1 MIKFFPRKLFVFKY
15 CCLLTV
21 FFIAFTN
28 VFGQE
33 GSVPVE
39 ISGKVISSNQ
49 NPVLIKGAT
58 VMVAGTNTGTTTND
72 KGEFILRNVPRSVI
86 LRISHTGYLT
96 KEVQVTDKEL
106 VIVLEE
112 SPAALDEVVVVGY
125 GTSSRKEFTGAVSS
139 IRVEDA
145 PIANLPNM
153 NPLEL
158 LKGNVS
164 GLNIGAT
171 NTAGGEPS
179 MIIRGQNSIGGNNNP
194 LIVLDG
200 VIYMGSLSDINPNDI
215 ASFDILKDA
224 VSAAVYGSRSA
235 NGVIAITTKKGKS
248 GKPLIELN
256 ASSGFQRWQNKPV
269 MMKGEEWIKTVNAR
283 NKFTEGSTDWMKSGE
298 LDNLSKG
305 KETVWLDEATRTGIV
320 QDFQVAVSGAG
331 DNVNYYLSSS
341 YNKNNGIVKGDDF
354 DRISLLGKINAK
366 ITKWLEIGVD
376 GGFSKRDYSG
386 IPANI
391 AAAQLMSPYGV
402 MFRDS
407 LNNLEKYPYT
417 QSLINP
423 LWGVDD
429 GTRYNKD
436 LRNNFRLNSY
446 LVVNV
451 PFISG
456 LSYRLNYLINQDKNQ
471 SGNFNY
477 ETYYVAE
484 GEGLARYSPTVVQ
497 GFLTSANGNIDNNSM
512 FSYVV
517 DNILNYKNTFGK
529 HSINATAVATRDLMR
544 YQQENIIGSNFAA
557 NGNTIL
563 GIRGLHKSTTQ
574 RVDLNNSRRA
584 NIGYLGRINY
594 AFENKYFLSAS
605 YRKDGASVFGANT
618 KWGNF
623 GAVGLAWAVS
633 NENFL
638 KDNEHI
644 NNLKLKISWGQN
656 GNQGIE
662 PYGTLSTVAN
672 GPSGGLRYEFSNT
685 PGRIFYGLI
694 QSALG
699 NANLG
704 WETTESWNT
713 GFEAALLKNRL
724 FVDLDLYTS
733 KTTDQIFVREI
744 PVMTGFKTIRASMG
758 EVDNKGI
765 ELTIRSVNVQKSDFS
780 WSSMITFWKN
790 RNKLVRLYG
799 EDKDG
804 DGKEDDDIAN
814 SLFIGKSLS
823 AIYGYEQIG
832 IVQESDT
839 EYMRLT
845 GAEPGSPMYKDLDNV
860 DGISA
865 ADRKILGFG
874 KENFR
879 LNLGNTLTYKNFEL
893 YALITGIFGG
903 NGFYQ
908 KSNTAAYLTRTDRFN
923 DNMTSKSYW
932 TPENKSN
939 TYPSAYYSADG
950 RFLGL
955 QSRGFVRIQDLSLSY
970 SFNQPW
976 VRNQHISSLRVF
988 LSARNI
994 ATFTKWEGGDPE
1006 TGVTVRENTFPVP
1019 SIYSAGISIR
1029 F

>member
-1 MIKFFPRKLFVFKY
+1 MIKLFLRKLFVFRY
-15 CCLLTV
+15 CCLATV

-33 GSVPVE
+33 GSGPVE
-39 ISGKVISSNQ
+39 ISGKVISANQ
-49 NPVLIKGAT
+49 NAVLIKGAT
-58 VMVAGTNTGTTTND
+58 VMVAGTSTGTTTND
-72 KGEFILRNVPRSVI
+72 KGEFILRNVPRSAI

-96 KEVQVTDKEL
+96 KEVQVTGKEL

-112 SPAALDEVVVVGY
+112 SPAALDEVVVIGY
-125 GTSSRKEFTGAVSS
+125 GTSNRKEFTGAVSS
-139 IRVEDA
+139 VRVEDA

-179 MIIRGQNSIGGNNNP
+179 MIIRGQNSISGNNNP

-200 VIYMGSLSDINPNDI
+200 VIYMGSLNDINPNDI

-248 GKPLIELN
+248 GKPVIELN
-256 ASSGFQRWQNKPV
+256 ASSAFQRWQNKPV
-269 MMKGEEWIKTVNAR
+269 MMKGEEWIKTVNDR
-283 NKFTEGSTDWMKSGE
+283 NKFKEGSTDWMKPGE

-305 KETVWLDEATRTGIV
+305 KETVWLDETTRTGIM

-354 DRISLLGKINAK
+354 DRISLLGKINTK
-366 ITKWLEIGVD
+366 ITKWLEIGLD

-386 IPANI
+386 LPANI
-391 AAAQLMSPYGV
+391 GAAQLMSPYGV

-407 LNNLEKYPYT
+407 LGNLEKWPYT
-417 QSLINP
+417 QSLMNP

-446 LVVNV
+446 LMVNV
-451 PFISG
+451 PFIEG

-477 ETYYVAE
+477 ETYFVAE
-484 GEGLARYSPTVVQ
+484 GEGIARYSPTVVQ
-497 GFLTSANGNIDNNSM
+497 GFLTSANGNIDNNAT

-517 DNILNYKNTFGK
+517 DNILNYKNAFGK
-529 HSINATAVATRDLMR
+529 HSINATAVATRDLLR
-544 YQQENIIGSNFAA
+544 YQQENITGSDFAL

-563 GIRGLHKSTTQ
+563 GVRGLHKATTQ
-574 RVDLNNSRRA
+574 RIDLNNSRRA

-594 AFENKYFLSAS
+594 IFGNKYFLSAS
-605 YRKDGASVFGANT
+605 YRRDGASVFGANT
-618 KWGNF
+618 KWGDF

-638 KDNEHI
+638 KGNEYI
-644 NNLKLKISWGQN
+644 NNLKLKVSWGQN

-662 PYGTLSTVAN
+662 PYGTLSAVAN
-672 GPSGGLRYEFSNT
+672 GLSGGLRYEFSNT

-704 WETTESWNT
+704 WETTESWNA
-713 GFEAALLKNRL
+713 GFEAALLKSRL
-724 FVDLDLYTS
+724 FIDLDVYTS

-758 EVDNKGI
+758 QVDNKGI
-765 ELTIRSVNVQKSDFS
+765 ELTLRSVNIQKRDFS
-780 WSSMITFWKN
+780 WSSMLTFWQN

-839 EYMRLT
+839 AYMRLT

-860 DGISA
+860 AGISA

-879 LNLGNTLTYKNFEL
+879 LNLGNTFTYRNFEL
-893 YALITGIFGG
+893 YALVTGIFGG

-908 KSNTAAYLTRTDRFN
+908 KPNTAAYLTRTDRFN
-923 DNMTSKSYW
+923 DNMSSKPYW
-932 TPENKSN
+932 TPENKSSV
-939 TYPSAYYSADG
+939 YPSAYYSADG

-955 QSRGFVRIQDLSLSY
+955 QSRGFVRIQDISLSY
-970 SFNQPW
+970 SFTQPW
-976 VRNQHISSLRVF
+976 ISNRHISSLRLF
-988 LSARNI
+988 LSAKNV

-1006 TGVTVRENTFPVP
+1006 TGTTVRENTFPVP
-1019 SIYSAGISIR
+1019 SIYSAGVSIR